1 MVPNGLK
8 IRLLLFQIGEIKS
21 TMINWQ
27 LTCKSIRPRSQLHR
41 LLLSLKTSLWYSHL
55 KKRKRLISLHSLC
68 LLHLHP
74 NSHLNYYPKTQESAC
89 MALLLSV
96 HYLAAFHPKEYR
108 NKMPSLCIS
117 TISPTITTGNKQAT
131 IITRDSLS
139 GAFSVR
145 TARLNSANSN
155 STTDL

>member
-1 MVPNGLK
+1 MVPNGLMT
-8 IRLLLFQIGEIKS
+8 RLQPFQIGEIKS

-27 LTCKSIRPRSQLHR
+27 LTFKSIRPRSQLH
-41 LLLSLKTSLWYSHL
+41 HL
-55 KKRKRLISLHSLC
+55 RKRKLSISLHSLC

-74 NSHLNYYPKTQESAC
+74 NSQLNYYPKTQESAC

-96 HYLAAFHPKEYR
+96 HYLAAFHPKGCR
-108 NKMPSLCIS
+108 NKMLSLCIS
-117 TISPTITTGNKQAT
+117 TISPTITTGSKQAT
-131 IITRDSLS
+131 IITQDSLS

-145 TARLNSANSN
+145 TARLNSANSS